1 MPIYFG
7 TDGIRGVAGEF
18 PLTSAALKLLGEA
31 LGRLL
36 SSRVERPSVVIGRDT
51 RESGVWMEA
60 ALSAGLRESGC
71 AVVGAGVIT
80 TPGVAYVTAQC
91 GFCAGIVISA
101 SHNPFT
107 DNGLKIFL
115 PTGEKLPASDEQEL
129 EAALRNTVPDEPAGY
144 PELLVDS
151 QLSSCYMKG
160 MLEIAKGLD
169 LSNLRIGL
177 DCANGA
183 ATAIAPA
190 LFESLGAETHAV
202 GCEPDGRN
210 INLGCGSLHLDSLSA
225 LVRERGLALG
235 IAFDG
240 DADRVLMVDHT
251 GSMVDGDRLLLV
263 LAKYLKRLGQLNSDT
278 VVATV
283 MSNFGLEQALRKN
296 GMRVLRVAVGDK
308 YVLEALRANHL
319 SLGGEQSGHI
329 IIPAVGWAGDGIAS
343 ALMVLKALK
352 MFGVDLKEAVAEFIS
367 CPQVLINVRVAR
379 KVEFTMLPKVMEAV
393 ADAEARLGADGRVL
407 LRYSG
412 TEPLARVMLEGED
425 ATLVN
430 GLAKRVAEA
439 IRQEIGEC

>member
-18 PLTSAALKLLGEA
+18 PLTSEALKLLGGA

-51 RESGVWMEA
+51 RESGIWMEA

-71 AVVGAGVIT
+71 TVVGAGVIT
-80 TPGVAYVTAQC
+80 TPGVAYVTTQC

-129 EAALRNTVPDEPAGY
+129 EAALQNVIPDGPVFY
-144 PELLVDS
+144 PELLVDD
-151 QLSSCYMKG
+151 QLSSCYMKRV
-160 MLEIAKGLD
+160 LEIAKGLD
-169 LSNLRIGL
+169 LSDLRMGL

-190 LFESLGAETHAV
+190 LFQSLGAEIHTV

-210 INLGCGSLHLDSLSA
+210 INLGCGSLHLGPLSV
-225 LVRERGLALG
+225 LVRERSLTLG
-235 IAFDG
+235 VAFDG

-251 GSMVDGDRLLLV
+251 GSVVDGDRLLLL
-263 LAKYLKRLGQLNSDT
+263 LAKYLKMSGQLNSDT

-296 GMRVLRVAVGDK
+296 GLRLVRVAVGDK
-308 YVLEALRANHL
+308 YVLEALRANCF

-329 IIPAVGWAGDGIAS
+329 IIPSVGWAGDGIVS

-352 MFGVDLKEAVAEFIS
+352 AFGVGLKDATAEFIS

-379 KVEFTMLPKVMEAV
+379 KVEFNMLPKVMEAV
-393 ADAEARLGADGRVL
+393 ADAEAQLRATGRVL

-425 ATLVN
+425 AALVN
-430 GLAKRVAEA
+430 SLAKRVAEA